1 MKIKVL
7 KEANTA
13 QLQDVGHTM
22 DISLS
27 PVAEPTIKPFGN
39 DSTTTNQKAP
49 VKATKK
55 SDPNIKIL
63 ERLGFEEVSKLGQ
76 GLMGVVYKVKN
87 KKNIIHAIKIVKMG
101 KIEVPIPG
109 SNPPRI
115 IRWSGEKEIRA
126 YKALEKSKNPTPAM
140 KKHFPEVLF
149 VKENNGVYLIGM
161 ELLTDKGAHSFK
173 LQDLFQGSEG
183 QLHPTDDMR
192 AKGGWK
198 DLRRR
203 MFTYLSKE
211 ESRNEI
217 LDDLLQNVP
226 DDLKD
231 KIKNEMATAGNYV
244 GLRENPQLEK
254 KILEMIPKYVEK
266 ADQRIFHSKKDF
278 GDFGWDDP
286 DDEDWLKDKW
296 RAMPGVAYFILKVLK
311 LLKEYRPGGDK
322 KWISWDGQ
330 GEQPVADPE
339 KIERWGTGYKI
350 LTKAGEGDLGHYYR
364 NASGI
369 AQGFTKLALV
379 GSPVPVH
386 HKASRFPDVAG
397 APDKIAAAFPEAK
410 SLRQAI
416 KDFEN
421 LTGLVARDM
430 HDKNA
435 MIRPGSGDIV
445 IVDLGMFKPESELK
459 LREQKTNKKII
470 KCKIRRKK

>member
-27 PVAEPTIKPFGN
+27 PVADPTIRSADFDDTG
-39 DSTTTNQKAP
+39 TNQEEP
-49 VKATKK
+49 LKATKK
-55 SDPNIKIL
+55 PDPNIKML
-63 ERLGFEEVSKLGQ
+63 EELGFEEVSKLGQ

-87 KKNIIHAIKIVKMG
+87 KKNIIHAIKIVKTG

-149 VKENNGVYLIGM
+149 VKENNRVYLIGM
-161 ELLTDKGAHSFK
+161 ELLTDKGSRSFK
-173 LQDLFQGSEG
+173 LQDLFQGPEG
-183 QLHPTDDMR
+183 GLHPTDDMR
-192 AKGGWK
+192 VRGGWK

-211 ESRNEI
+211 ESRNKI
-217 LDDLLQNVP
+217 LDDLLENVP

-244 GLRENPQLEK
+244 GSRENPQLEK
-254 KILEMIPKYVEK
+254 KILEMVPKYVM
-266 ADQRIFHSKKDF
+266 KDAKNVF
-278 GDFGWDDP
+278 IAKQAGQAFDWNP
-286 DDEDWLKDKW
+286 NDEDWLKDKW

-330 GEQPVADPE
+330 GEKPVADPD
-339 KIERWGTGYKI
+339 KTERWGTGYKI
-350 LTKAGEGDLGHYYR
+350 LTKAGEVDKTHWWQ
-364 NASGI
+364 NANGI
-369 AQGFTKLALV
+369 AQGFAKFVLI
-379 GSPVPVH
+379 GSPVPMH
-386 HKASRFPDVAG
+386 HKAPRGNRTAG
-397 APDKIAAAFPEAK
+397 AEDKVAAVFPEAK
-410 SLRQAI
+410 SIRQAL
-416 KDFEN
+416 KDFEH

-435 MIRPGSGDIV
+435 MIRPESGEIV
-445 IVDLGMFKPESELK
+445 IVDLGMFRPESELK